1 MNSPVRRGGFAG
13 PILLIGLGVLLLLS
27 NLGWIP
33 GSIWPTLL
41 QMWPVVLIVF
51 GLDILIGRRSIWG
64 SLVLVVLILAVLAGG
79 YWLSTVSIRDT
90 SFRYQPGGPGSTESV
105 TVPAEGAT
113 QSDVSIKPA
122 VGALRVEA
130 GSSGGPYLEAT
141 VPLLPGEH
149 LRKDVGESGGLV
161 SIDLRSEGLIILPS
175 FSSRGQ
181 PWVVRLNPGI
191 DTELTLGLGAGE
203 IRLDGVDLQL
213 TTIDADL
220 GVGQIVV
227 EVGPG
232 VRRIDLESG
241 IGQIVI
247 VLPAGAEARIDAEVA
262 LGDVDVPDG
271 YRKSGDA
278 YVSPGWT
285 SSTTAIEISANQA
298 IGQIVIRQAR

>member
-13 PILLIGLGVLLLLS
+13 PILLIGLGLLLLLS

-41 QMWPVVLIVF
+41 QMWPVILIVF

-64 SLVLVVLILAVLAGG
+64 SMALVVLILAVLAGG
-79 YWLSTVSIRDT
+79 YWLSTLSIMPAGHA
-90 SFRYQPGGPGSTESV
+90 SLESV
-105 TVPAEGAT
+105 TIPSEGAT
-113 QSDVSIKPA
+113 RSEVSVRSS
-122 VGALRVEA
+122 VGLLQVVA
-130 GSSGGPYLEAT
+130 GRAGGPYLEAT
-141 VPLLPGEH
+141 VPLLPGEE
-149 LRKDVGESGGLV
+149 LRQNVQESGGSV

-175 FSSRGQ
+175 VSSRGQ
-181 PWVVRLNPGI
+181 PWVVRLKPSME
-191 DTELTLGLGAGE
+191 TELTLGLGAGE
-203 IRLDGVDLQL
+203 IRLDGADLDL
-213 TTIDADL
+213 TAIDADL

-227 EVGPG
+227 EAGPG
-232 VRRIDLESG
+232 VRRIDASSG

-247 VLPAGAEARIDAEVA
+247 VLPAGAHARIEADVA

-285 SSTTAIEISANQA
+285 SSTTAIEISVNQA
-298 IGQIVIRQAR
+298 IGQIVIRQTR